1 MTQCLLCST
10 SPLPVSSVG
19 FTGAQVGHGG
29 GQLQICRVVCCH
41 ADFNGACPFV
51 YHLVN
56 TDLEHLVGAQWPAA
70 QHHTMV
76 KVVGCAG
83 EEVSLDSLIL
93 TTTLVIM
100 CQHACGEECELT
112 VAATLSYRR

>member
-1 MTQCLLCST
+1 M
-10 SPLPVSSVG
+10 
-19 FTGAQVGHGG
+19 
-29 GQLQICRVVCCH
+29 RRH

-93 TTTLVIM
+93 TTTLIIM
-100 CQHACGEECELT
+100 CQHACGEERELT
-112 VAATLSYRR
+112 VAATLSCHR

>member
-1 MTQCLLCST
+1 MNQCLLCST
-10 SPLPVSSVG
+10 SPLSVSSVG

-29 GQLQICRVVCCH
+29 GQLQIRRVVRRH

-56 TDLEHLVGAQWPAA
+56 TDLEHLVGAQWPVA

-76 KVVGCAG
+76 KVVSCTGG
-83 EEVSLDSLIL
+83 EVSLDLLIL
-93 TTTLVIM
+93 TTTLIIM
-100 CQHACGEECELT
+100 RQHACGEERELT